1 MKIFIL
7 SFISFFIFTTNSYA
21 YIDPGVG
28 AMLIQGLIALI
39 AAVTTY
45 AAFYWKKIK
54 DFINKISNSKKN
66 KDLKD

>member
-45 AAFYWKKIK
+45 AAFYCKKIK